1 MKILELKE
9 DEFEEKVLNNKN
21 KVLIDFYADWC
32 GPCRMIATQLE
43 SLWEERSENK
53 IVKINVD
60 NNTSLAKKYGI
71 MSIPALLL
79 FKDGN
84 LIDNKIGYMNKDEI
98 EEWILKNN

>member
-1 MKILELKE
+1 MIKY
-9 DEFEEKVLNNKN
+9 LNNENFNEEINKE

-43 SLWEERSENK
+43 SLCEERSENK

-84 LIDNKIGYMNKDEI
+84 LIDNKIGYMSKDEI
-98 EEWILKNN
+98 EEWISKNN

>member
-1 MKILELKE
+1 MALIYGN
-9 DEFEEKVLNNKN
+9 EENFDSLIQNGVVL
-21 KVLIDFYADWC
+21 VDFYADWC

-43 SLWEERSENK
+43 SLCEERSENK

-98 EEWILKNN
+98 EEWISKNN